1 MTAQQIVLRLKPE
14 AKEFA
19 DGMRLRNL
27 VKKYSDHIS
36 FPVVMASESEEE
48 EEPTTSNKA
57 PKSAHA
63 NTNKI
68 TQLAYAVNSKVPKGK
83 KKEIARLRR
92 WLTFAKRKVLL
103 TLDDLGEVSP
113 SILQMPT

>member
-1 MTAQQIVLRLKPE
+1 MARKRHDSDSEDEGSASNDDSGSEQE
-14 AKEFA
+14 SGSE
-19 DGMRLRNL
+19 
-27 VKKYSDHIS
+27 YSDS
-36 FPVVMASESEEE
+36 SGSESEEE